1 MSTMF
6 LRISFLLT
14 TLLFANNYSF
24 TDKFN
29 NDPDKYKKLWEEVTK
44 YENDALPKS
53 AMEKVEEI
61 YILAL
66 AEKNDQQIIKSTI
79 YRMKYTN
86 ILEEDGYEKALMQ
99 LELDINKVDGV
110 SKAMLHMLL
119 ATMYA
124 DYYSNNAYLINQR
137 SVTYN
142 FELTDLKTWDKTRF
156 QDKII
161 KNYFLALDESL
172 KSVDIE
178 EYLDFITYAKECKNQ
193 FPTLYDFVAFNAINR
208 LSAGTGYY
216 NYYYDYYDYY
226 DYYGYGNLNTD
237 RITEQAYLA
246 DAEEFVKF
254 PVEADSLSYS
264 YASIKI
270 YQKWIDFRL
279 SDNENIE
286 AFLFTD
292 IKRLNFVKSKMY
304 AVNKDDLWEAGL
316 VKLHDKY
323 YKNPELTMINYELA
337 KYYNQHGN
345 SYNFLDSAKTHLRL
359 FNRKAITLLDEA
371 IKLYP
376 NKSYAPECK
385 NLKTEI
391 EKVSFSFENDNI
403 VSGNKNFPIRI
414 TYKNTETIYISVL
427 SCNYDD
433 YLNLKKN
440 YYDEGY
446 INSLLKIAKPVVSA
460 KKINLPKTTDLN
472 THYTEYLVEG
482 LPKGF
487 YIIYLH
493 AEPEFT
499 LEENYM
505 AFSSVFVADLCLTN
519 NNNYYKNNGYY
530 VFDRN
535 TGAPVE
541 NAKVEAYKYEY
552 SYIKRDYVYTKVATE
567 YTDKLG
573 FVALKKTNSADY
585 YNIRID
591 VSKDKDF
598 ISESTYQYYSSEP
611 EEKTIT
617 EVKFFT
623 DRAIYRPGQTIY
635 FKGICI
641 EKTGEKVSLLTDY
654 STSVF
659 LQDVNYQEIGKVN
672 VKTNEF
678 GSFNGSFTVPLDVLT
693 GNFTLTCYGGSL
705 YIRVEEY
712 KRPMFEVE
720 MLPIEGEYRIND
732 SVFAEGK
739 AVTYAGTPLTD
750 AKVSYSI
757 VRNPLW
763 WGYYRGGGMSSKE
776 VAFGELETDDEGKF
790 KIRFKALSEDLG
802 AMNDYI
808 YYNYTISVSVTDIN
822 GETQT
827 ASSYVFVSDKALS
840 ISHDLYGTLL
850 KEQLDSISIST
861 TNISGVFVP
870 AVVEVEIFKLEDPK
884 LLLSKRQWSD
894 VDNKM
899 YSKEEWYA
907 QYPGNEYK
915 NETDY
920 SQWETSTSVFKSNIS
935 TADKKKL
942 KLSGIKNW
950 DSGVYRVVLKSKD
963 KWGNPIKNQSEFVLF
978 SSSDDKMPYTATSFF
993 SFDKYSAQPGDTV
1006 TIFLGSSYQ
1015 DVQIVYVLEAK
1026 GKRVKTDIIK
1036 LNSELTSVNI
1046 SIDESCLGGVTA
1058 SFMFIK
1064 NGRLYSFSHRIDVNW
1079 MDKQL
1084 DLKFITFRD
1093 KTLPGSAENWK
1104 IKIKDNSGNPAD
1116 AEMMA
1121 TLYDASL
1128 DVFAANSW
1136 WWSIYPYYYS
1146 YNFWSLNSFSS
1157 EYSAVYYKDFYPI
1170 GEPSYRYTPYF
1181 NYFGLSYY
1189 GRYYDSYGGKD
1200 CKMRTAGTQEKT
1212 GLLPM
1217 SGAVDNNQVL
1227 MDCASIDETK
1237 NVDGA
1242 GGFIGLAETES
1253 FAGEKVAE
1261 DKGVNRSSAD
1271 SRDSEHTIS
1280 KDVQIRKNFNETA
1293 FFYPTLTTDKNGEVL
1308 ISFTVPESL
1317 TKWNFLGFA
1326 HTKDL
1331 KMGTI
1336 NEQMITQKE
1345 LMVMPNLPRFFREN
1359 DKMTISTKINN
1370 ISDITIIGKASIEFF
1385 DPVTLKIINKEF
1397 LENNSNLADIK
1408 IESGKNIAVN
1418 WDITI
1423 PEGRSTVG
1431 VRIIAEGKD
1440 HSDGE
1445 ERIVPILTN
1454 RMLVTETMPLPVR
1467 KAGTT
1472 KFTMGRL
1479 KESEKSTTLRHHRFT
1494 LEFTSNPAWYAV
1506 QALPY
1511 IMEYPYECAEQTFS
1525 RYYANM
1531 LATHIANSD
1540 PKIKRVFDIWR
1551 NTPNSEALMSNL
1563 EKNQELK
1570 ALLLEETPWVLE
1582 AQDENERK
1590 HRVGLLFDLNRMSME
1605 SKSALKKLEEQ
1616 QKYNGGWAWFKGM
1629 PESWYITQHIVCGL
1643 GHLDNLGVTEIKKD
1657 NKTWNMTKKAIG
1669 FIDYEL
1675 VRDYKEMK
1683 KYCDPKC
1690 MEEDHLGYMQIHY
1703 LYARSYF
1710 IEDVPIDNSTKEAFE
1725 YYKDQAVKYWK
1736 NKSFYMQGMIAL
1748 ALYRY
1753 EEKTT
1758 PIKIMASLKEHSLNS
1773 EEMGMYW
1780 KNERGYY
1787 WYQAP
1792 IETQALLIEAF
1803 NEVIDDQQSVEEMK
1817 VWLLKQK
1824 QTQDWKTTKAT
1835 AEAIYALLL
1844 RGSDMLADDEI
1855 AIITVGSMKIDA
1867 ANDPEIKT
1875 DAGTGY
1881 FKKAWDGSLV
1891 KPEWGDITVSK
1902 SSNTVSWGAVYWQ
1915 YFEQLDKITTFE
1927 ETPLTIKKKLFVE
1940 RREGTKPVIIPIEKD
1955 AKLAVGDRVTVRI
1968 EIRVDRDMEYVHLK
1982 DMRASCFEPV
1992 DYLSGYRYKAGLG
2005 YYQGIKDASMNFFID
2020 YLRKGTYVFE
2030 YELVVA
2036 QKGDFSNGI
2045 TTIQCM
2051 YAPEFTSH
2059 SEGVRVIVK

>member
-1 MSTMF
+1 MF
-6 LRISFLLT
+6 FRIAFLLT
-14 TLLFANNYSF
+14 SLLFVNNYSLL
-24 TDKFN
+24 DSFN
-29 NDPDKYKKLWEEVTK
+29 SDPDKYEKLWEEVTK
-44 YENDALPKS
+44 FENDALPQS
-53 AMEKVEEI
+53 ALQKVEEI
-61 YILAL
+61 FVLAL
-66 AEKNDQQIIKSTI
+66 AEKNDQQIIKSTL
-79 YRMKYTN
+79 YRLKYTN
-86 ILEEDGYEKALMQ
+86 ILEEDGYEKAILK
-99 LELDINKVDGV
+99 LETDIRKVDGV
-110 SKAMLHMLL
+110 SKAIMHMLL

-137 SVTYN
+137 SVTFN

-161 KNYFLALDESL
+161 KNYLLALNDNL
-172 KSVDIE
+172 KTVNLE
-178 EYLDFITYAKECKNQ
+178 EYKDFVVNAKDSKNQ
-193 FPTLYDFVAFNAINR
+193 FPTLYDFVAFIAVNR
-208 LSAGTGYY
+208 LSAGMGYY
-216 NYYYDYYDYY
+216 NYYYYEYDYY
-226 DYYGYGNLNTD
+226 DYYGYGNQNTD
-237 RITEQAYLA
+237 KITEPAYLA

-254 PVEADSLSYS
+254 PVEADSLSYN
-264 YASIKI
+264 YAAIKV

-279 SDNENIE
+279 SDNKNIE
-286 AFLFTD
+286 AYLFTD

-316 VKLHDKY
+316 LKLHDKY
-323 YKNPELTMINYELA
+323 YKHPELTMVDYELA
-337 KYYNQHGN
+337 KYYNQLGS
-345 SYNFLDSAKTHLRL
+345 SYNFMDSTKTQFRL
-359 FNRKAITLLDEA
+359 FKRKAVTLLDAA

-376 NKSYAPECK
+376 DACYTPDCK
-385 NLKTEI
+385 NLKAEI
-391 EKVSFSFENDNI
+391 EKLSFSFENENI
-403 VSGNKNFPIRI
+403 VSGDKKFPIRI
-414 TYKNTETIYISVL
+414 TYTNAETAYLTIL
-427 SCNYDD
+427 SCDYEG

-440 YYDEGY
+440 YYDQGY
-446 INSLLKIAKPVVSA
+446 IKSLLKIAKPVVSSVL
-460 KKINLPKTTDLN
+460 INLPKTSDLN
-472 THYTEYLVEG
+472 THYTEYLVQG

-493 AEPEFT
+493 AKPEFA
-499 LEENYM
+499 LEENYL
-505 AFSSVFVADLCLTN
+505 AYSQVFVSDLSLTN
-519 NNNYYKNNGYY
+519 NNNYYRNRGYY

-541 NAKVEAYKYEY
+541 NAKVDAYKYEY

-567 YTDKLG
+567 YTDKKG
-573 FVALKKTNSADY
+573 YVAMKKTNTADY

-598 ISESTYQYYSSEP
+598 ISESSYQYYSSDP

-617 EVKFFT
+617 EVKLFT
-623 DRAIYRPGQTIY
+623 DRAIYRPGQTVY

-641 EKTGEKVSLLTDY
+641 EKTGEKMDLLTNY

-659 LQDVNYQEIGKVN
+659 LKDVNYQEIGQAH
-672 VKTNEF
+672 VKTNDF
-678 GSFNGSFTVPLDVLT
+678 GSFNGSFTIPLDVLT
-693 GNFTLTCYGGSL
+693 GNFTLSCYGGSM
-705 YIRVEEY
+705 YIKVEEY
-712 KRPMFEVE
+712 KRPMFEVD

-732 SVFAEGK
+732 SVYAEGK
-739 AVTYAGTPLTD
+739 AITYAGTPLTD
-750 AKVSYSI
+750 AKVSYKI

-763 WGYYRGGGMSSKE
+763 WGYYRGGGFTSKE
-776 VAFGELETDDEGKF
+776 IAFGELETDDTGKF
-790 KIRFKALSEDLG
+790 KIGFKALAEDVG
-802 AMNDYI
+802 AMKDYV

-822 GETQT
+822 GETQGT
-827 ASSYVFVSDKALS
+827 ATYVYVSDKALS
-840 ISHDLYGTLL
+840 VSHDIYGTLL
-850 KEQLDSISIST
+850 KEQVDSISIST

-870 AVVEVEIFKLEDPK
+870 AIVEVEIFKLEDPK

-894 VDNKM
+894 ADNKM

-907 QYPGNEYK
+907 QYPGNEYQ

-920 SQWETSTSVFKSNIS
+920 SLWKTSKSVFKSTVN

-942 KLSGIKNW
+942 KLNGVNKWESGA
-950 DSGVYRVVLKSKD
+950 YRVVLKSKD
-963 KWGNPIKNQSEFVLF
+963 KWGNPIKTQSEFVLF
-978 SSSDDKMPYTATSFF
+978 SDSDKDMPYTATSFF
-993 SFDKYSAQPGDTV
+993 SYDKYSAQPGETV
-1006 TIFLGSSYQ
+1006 TIYLGSSYK
-1015 DVQIVYVLEAK
+1015 DVQILYELETK
-1026 GKRVKTDIIK
+1026 GKTVKTEIIN
-1036 LNSELTSVNI
+1036 LSSELKKIEIPV
-1046 SIDESCLGGVTA
+1046 DETFLGGATA
-1058 SFMFIK
+1058 NFMFIK
-1064 NGRLYSFSHRIDVNW
+1064 DGRLYSFSHRIEVYW
-1079 MDKQL
+1079 LDKQL

-1104 IKIKDNSGNPAD
+1104 IKIKDHSGNPAD

-1146 YNFWSLNSFSS
+1146 YAYWSLTSFSYG
-1157 EYSAVYYKDFYPI
+1157 YSAVNYKDFYPASEYI
-1170 GEPSYRYTPYF
+1170 YRYVPYF
-1181 NYFGLSYY
+1181 NYYGLSYY
-1189 GRYYDSYGGKD
+1189 GRYYYGDDVTRKSSGGKYESAL
-1200 CKMRTAGTQEKT
+1200 M
-1212 GLLPM
+1212 PM
-1217 SGAVDNNQVL
+1217 SSTGATQTVA
-1227 MDCASIDETK
+1227 DCAVSEESPFMDGLGGVDK
-1237 NVDGA
+1237 NKDM
-1242 GGFIGLAETES
+1242 EQ
-1253 FAGEKVAE
+1253 FAGERE
-1261 DKGVNRSSAD
+1261 DRDESDNRNGNTRSD
-1271 SRDSEHTIS
+1271 GKNGGQDI
-1280 KDVQIRKNFNETA
+1280 QIRKNFNETA

-1331 KMGTI
+1331 KMGII
-1336 NEQMITQKE
+1336 NEKMITQKE

-1370 ISDITIIGKASIEFF
+1370 ISEITIIGKASIEFF
-1385 DPVTLKIINKEF
+1385 DPVTLKIINKDF
-1397 LENNSNLADIK
+1397 LGNDSNLADIK

-1418 WDITI
+1418 WDISI
-1423 PEGRSTVG
+1423 PEGLSAVG
-1431 VRIIAEGKD
+1431 VRIVAEGKD

-1467 KAGTT
+1467 KSGTT

-1479 KESEKSTTLRHHRFT
+1479 KDSENSTTLRHHRFT

-1540 PKIKRVFDIWR
+1540 PKIKRVFEIWR

-1570 ALLLEETPWVLE
+1570 ALMLEETPWVLE
-1582 AQDENERK
+1582 AKDENERK
-1590 HRVGLLFDLNRMSME
+1590 HRIGLLFDLNRMSME

-1629 PESWYITQHIVCGL
+1629 PESWYITQYIVCGL

-1675 VRDYKEMK
+1675 VRSYKDMK
-1683 KYCDPKC
+1683 KYCDSKC
-1690 MEEDHLGYMQIHY
+1690 MAEDHLGYMQIHY

-1710 IEDVPIDNSTKEAFE
+1710 IDEVPIDNSTKEAFE
-1725 YYKDQAVKYWK
+1725 YYKGQAEKYWK
-1736 NKSFYMQGMIAL
+1736 NKSFYMQGMLAL
-1748 ALYRY
+1748 ALHRF
-1753 EEKTT
+1753 EDKTT
-1758 PIKIMASLKEHSLNS
+1758 PIKIMASIKEHSLNS

-1780 KNERGYY
+1780 KNDRGYY

-1803 NEVIDDQQSVEEMK
+1803 DEVIDDQQSVEEMK

-1891 KPEWGDITVSK
+1891 KPEWGDITVTK

-1940 RREGTKPVIIPIEKD
+1940 RREGAKPVIVPIEKD

-2030 YELVVA
+2030 YELIVA

-2059 SEGVRVIVK
+2059 SEGVRVKVK

>member
-1 MSTMF
+1 
-6 LRISFLLT
+6 
-14 TLLFANNYSF
+14 
-24 TDKFN
+24 
-29 NDPDKYKKLWEEVTK
+29 
-44 YENDALPKS
+44 
-53 AMEKVEEI
+53 
-61 YILAL
+61 
-66 AEKNDQQIIKSTI
+66 DQDYIKS
-79 YRMKYTN
+79 
-86 ILEEDGYEKALMQ
+86 
-99 LELDINKVDGV
+99 
-110 SKAMLHMLL
+110 
-119 ATMYA
+119 
-124 DYYSNNAYLINQR
+124 
-137 SVTYN
+137 
-142 FELTDLKTWDKTRF
+142 
-156 QDKII
+156 
-161 KNYFLALDESL
+161 
-172 KSVDIE
+172 
-178 EYLDFITYAKECKNQ
+178 
-193 FPTLYDFVAFNAINR
+193 
-208 LSAGTGYY
+208 
-216 NYYYDYYDYY
+216 
-226 DYYGYGNLNTD
+226 LN
-237 RITEQAYLA
+237 
-246 DAEEFVKF
+246 
-254 PVEADSLSYS
+254 
-264 YASIKI
+264 
-270 YQKWIDFRL
+270 
-279 SDNENIE
+279 
-286 AFLFTD
+286 
-292 IKRLNFVKSKMY
+292 
-304 AVNKDDLWEAGL
+304 
-316 VKLHDKY
+316 
-323 YKNPELTMINYELA
+323 
-337 KYYNQHGN
+337 
-345 SYNFLDSAKTHLRL
+345 
-359 FNRKAITLLDEA
+359 
-371 IKLYP
+371 
-376 NKSYAPECK
+376 
-385 NLKTEI
+385 
-391 EKVSFSFENDNI
+391 
-403 VSGNKNFPIRI
+403 
-414 TYKNTETIYISVL
+414 
-427 SCNYDD
+427 
-433 YLNLKKN
+433 
-440 YYDEGY
+440 
-446 INSLLKIAKPVVSA
+446 KIAKPVVSSVL
-460 KKINLPKTTDLN
+460 INLPKSADLN
-472 THYTEYLVEG
+472 THYTEYLVQG

-493 AEPEFT
+493 AKPEFVI
-499 LEENYM
+499 EENYM
-505 AFSSVFVADLCLTN
+505 AYSQVFVSDLSLTN
-519 NNNYYKNNGYY
+519 NNNYYRNRGYY

-535 TGAPVE
+535 TGAPIE
-541 NAKVEAYKYEY
+541 NAKVDAYKYEY

-567 YTDKLG
+567 YTDKKG
-573 FVALKKTNSADY
+573 YVAIKKTNSADY

-598 ISESTYQYYSSEP
+598 ISESSYQYYSSEP

-617 EVKFFT
+617 EVKLFT
-623 DRAIYRPGQTIY
+623 DRAIYRPGQTVY

-641 EKTGEKVSLLTDY
+641 EKTGEKMNLLTDY

-659 LQDVNYQEIGKVN
+659 LQDVNYQQVAQAN
-672 VKTNEF
+672 VKTNEY
-678 GSFNGSFTVPLDVLT
+678 GSFNGSFTIPLDVLT
-693 GNFTLTCYGGSL
+693 GNFTISCYGGSL
-705 YIRVEEY
+705 YIKVEEY

-739 AVTYAGTPLTD
+739 AITYAGTPLTD
-750 AKVSYSI
+750 AKVSYKI

-763 WGYYRGGGMSSKE
+763 WGYYRGSGFTSKE
-776 VAFGELETDDEGKF
+776 IAFGDLETDDSGKF
-790 KIRFKALSEDLG
+790 KIGFKALAEDAG
-802 AMNDYI
+802 AMSDYI

-822 GETQT
+822 GETQGT
-827 ASSYVFVSDKALS
+827 ATYVYVSNKALS
-840 ISHDLYGTLL
+840 VSHDIYGTLL
-850 KEQLDSISIST
+850 KEQVDSISIST

-870 AVVEVEIFKLEDPK
+870 AIVEVEIFKLEDPK

-899 YSKEEWYA
+899 YSKEEWYS
-907 QYPGNEYK
+907 QYPGNEYQ

-920 SQWETSTSVFKSNIS
+920 AKWKTSKSVFKSNIN

-942 KLSGIKNW
+942 KLNGVNKWESGA
-950 DSGVYRVVLKSKD
+950 YRVVLKSKD
-963 KWGNPIKNQSEFVLF
+963 KWGNLITNQSEFVLF
-978 SSSDDKMPYTATSFF
+978 SSSDTKMPYTATSFF
-993 SFDKYSAQPGDTV
+993 SYDKYSAQPGETV
-1006 TIFLGSSYQ
+1006 TIYLGSSYK
-1015 DVQIVYVLEAK
+1015 DVQILYELETK
-1026 GKRVKTDIIK
+1026 GKTVKTEIIK
-1036 LNSELTSVNI
+1036 LDSELTKIEIPV
-1046 SIDESCLGGVTA
+1046 DETFLGGATA

-1064 NGRLYSFSHRIDVNW
+1064 DGRLYSFSQRIEVYW
-1079 MDKQL
+1079 LEKQL

-1104 IKIKDNSGNPAD
+1104 IKIKDHSGNPAE

-1128 DVFAANSW
+1128 DVFAQNSW

-1146 YNFWSLNSFSS
+1146 YAYWSMTSFSYG
-1157 EYSAVYYKDFYPI
+1157 YSAVNYKDFYPEAEYI
-1170 GEPSYRYTPYF
+1170 YRYVPYF
-1181 NYFGLSYY
+1181 NYYGLSYY
-1189 GRYYDSYGGKD
+1189 GRYYYGDDVTRKSAEKYD
-1200 CKMRTAGTQEKT
+1200 AGM
-1212 GLLPM
+1212 LPM
-1217 SGAVDNNQVL
+1217 SATGSSQTVVDASVSQDNMPIMDGLGGAEL
-1227 MDCASIDETK
+1227 E
-1237 NVDGA
+1237 
-1242 GGFIGLAETES
+1242 ES
-1253 FAGEKVAE
+1253 EMSAGERSKDRDEFDGRDGETRNA
-1261 DKGVNRSSAD
+1261 DKGGN
-1271 SRDSEHTIS
+1271 
-1280 KDVQIRKNFNETA
+1280 KDIQIRKNFNETA
-1293 FFYPTLTTDKNGEVL
+1293 FFYPTLTTDKDGEVL

-1336 NEQMITQKE
+1336 NEQLVTQKE

-1359 DKMTISTKINN
+1359 DKITISTKINN
-1370 ISDITIIGKASIEFF
+1370 VSEITIVGKASIEFF
-1385 DPVTLKIINKEF
+1385 DPVTLEIINEKF
-1397 LENNSNLADIK
+1397 LGKSSNLADIK

-1418 WDITI
+1418 WDIKI
-1423 PEGRSTVG
+1423 PEGLSAVG
-1431 VRIIAEGKD
+1431 VRIVAEGKD

-1467 KAGTT
+1467 KSGTT

-1479 KESEKSTTLRHHRFT
+1479 KDSENSTTLRHHRFT

-1570 ALLLEETPWVLE
+1570 ALMLEETPWVLE

-1590 HRVGLLFDLNRMSME
+1590 HRIGLLFDLNRMSME

-1675 VRDYKEMK
+1675 VRNYKEMK
-1683 KYCDPKC
+1683 KYCDSKC
-1690 MEEDHLGYMQIHY
+1690 MAEDHLGYMQIHY

-1710 IEDVPIDNSTKEAFE
+1710 IEDVPIDNATKEAFE
-1725 YYKDQAVKYWK
+1725 YYKSQAEKYWK
-1736 NKSFYMQGMIAL
+1736 NKSFYMQGMLAL
-1748 ALYRY
+1748 ALHRY
-1753 EEKTT
+1753 EDKIT

-1773 EEMGMYW
+1773 EEMGMYF
-1780 KNERGYY
+1780 KNDRGYY

-1803 NEVIDDQQSVEEMK
+1803 DEVIDDQQSVEEMK

-1844 RGSDMLADDEI
+1844 RGTDMLADDEI

-1902 SSNTVSWGAVYWQ
+1902 TSNTVSWGAVYWQ

-1927 ETPLTIKKKLFVE
+1927 ETPLTINKKLFVE
-1940 RREGTKPVIIPIEKD
+1940 RREGVKPVIVPIEKD

-2030 YELVVA
+2030 YELIVA